1 VFAENVRKDKGGEE
15 GDEDEDNAL
24 DTLTEGN

>member
-1 VFAENVRKDKGGEE
+1 VFAENVRKDEGGEE